1 MAPNTSRILGSSSLL
16 CDRST
21 QLKVSHSVKCSM
33 SSTVVS
39 LLWDMYSEFNFGMRA
54 EKEENVES

>member
-1 MAPNTSRILGSSSLL
+1 MAANTSRTFGSSSLL

-21 QLKVSHSVKCSM
+21 QLKVSHSAKCSM

-39 LLWDMYSEFNFGMRA
+39 LLWDMYSEFNFGMHA
-54 EKEENVES
+54 EREENVES

>member
-1 MAPNTSRILGSSSLL
+1 
-16 CDRST
+16 
-21 QLKVSHSVKCSM
+21 M

-39 LLWDMYSEFNFGMRA
+39 LLWDMYSELNFGMRA